1 MTDATLALR
10 RERLAF
16 SRRGLA
22 LPVALFLGVLA
33 AYGGTVA
40 AILASSPWASLV
52 LVPVCGMLVVMLFVI
67 GHDACHQSYTSSP
80 RLNHLI
86 GRIAFLPALHAFS
99 LWDREHNQRHHRFN
113 NIKHLDYAWIPL
125 SPEEFANASL
135 LQRLK
140 YRFYRDP
147 AGVLFY
153 YLFEIWPQR
162 KILPRRAML

>member
-52 LVPVCGMLVVMLFVI
+52 LVPVCGMLVVMLFVQYQ
-67 GHDACHQSYTSSP
+67 GPSTG
-80 RLNHLI
+80 
-86 GRIAFLPALHAFS
+86 GRPIYDS
-99 LWDREHNQRHHRFN
+99 RFN
-113 NIKHLDYAWIPL
+113 VTARRPL
-125 SPEEFANASL
+125 SEE
-135 LQRLK
+135 RL
-140 YRFYRDP
+140 D
-147 AGVLFY
+147 V
-153 YLFEIWPQR
+153 
-162 KILPRRAML
+162 